1 MATAYTSIQIT
12 DGTTTVD
19 ITDSTNYTLNG
30 GGWSPG
36 VAKLRAA
43 GVGGQSP
50 YEDVLET
57 ITFSIF
63 AASITTALSK
73 ASTIE
78 NLFAQARAFAMGEQV
93 SPVELQV
100 EPQGTTSNE
109 WRALIVDGELIL
121 PQDWA
126 DNLANKAIENCV
138 LRIVRRGI
146 WLKTSYSPS
155 SVACTAGVTSGV
167 ISTGATLNKYSP
179 FSIVM
184 RDQPNLSGV
193 IKSGMIAVS
202 NATNKLVVVDST
214 SATLSGTTST
224 QAKTYALGGN
234 VARLQ
239 STGKATFTFSSF
251 NSSARRMAIFASV
264 KHTTAATDPP
274 EFDISVGSSFLS
286 SHVQTNRV
294 KPSLNLVT
302 FCGIFERNTLIDQI
316 IIARAST
323 DIDVDYIAIVQADD
337 PNTFVIDFETPNAT
351 LFTVIPTNNNG
362 FGVLNDPLAV
372 AAPYAYVRDNTD
384 NRFSIG
390 VLGDKWLT
398 TTGSVYVLH
407 MAQGQGNEWRPN
419 IASGSV
425 QNTSAYVVAREGQVV
440 LQ

>member
-1 MATAYTSIQIT
+1 M
-12 DGTTTVD
+12 
-19 ITDSTNYTLNG
+19 
-30 GGWSPG
+30 
-36 VAKLRAA
+36 VA
-43 GVGGQSP
+43 
-50 YEDVLET
+50 
-57 ITFSIF
+57 
-63 AASITTALSK
+63 
-73 ASTIE
+73 
-78 NLFAQARAFAMGEQV
+78 M
-93 SPVELQV
+93 
-100 EPQGTTSNE
+100 
-109 WRALIVDGELIL
+109 
-121 PQDWA
+121 
-126 DNLANKAIENCV
+126 
-138 LRIVRRGI
+138 
-146 WLKTSYSPS
+146 
-155 SVACTAGVTSGV
+155 
-167 ISTGATLNKYSP
+167 
-179 FSIVM
+179 
-184 RDQPNLSGV
+184 
-193 IKSGMIAVS
+193 S

-239 STGKATFTFSSF
+239 STGKATFTFASF
-251 NSSARRMAIFASV
+251 NSSARRMAVFASV

-294 KPSLNLVT
+294 KPALGLVT

-337 PNTFVIDFETPNAT
+337 PNTFIIDFETPNSS
-351 LFTVIPTNNNG
+351 LFGLIPTNNNG
-362 FGVLNDPLAV
+362 FGVLNDPLTV

-419 IASGSV
+419 IATGSV
-425 QNTSAYVVAREGQVV
+425 NTTAAYVVAREGQII